1 MQTIQVL
8 ARLRRVQRMLLV
20 VALGLVPALGA
31 QGLSYDLR
39 TTGTAMDPRS
49 GTVATR
55 VYMAGHGQFAAG
67 VSRIDITESM
77 SPGGMMGVGT
87 YTISNAAKGTTTM
100 VNPSKREYL
109 ELKPAELAKTAAELQ
124 QSLGG
129 MSKTDITDV
138 KVNVEDLGGGE
149 SMEGYSTVKYR
160 VTENYI
166 MTMTVMGHSIRTV
179 HHSTSDLWVAP
190 QLDGI
195 MNPTARPASGNATG
209 PMAELTAQLWKAY
222 EKVRKGVML
231 KRIMTSESVTDGKTR
246 TSTMTMTV
254 TNVKRAAI
262 SSSVFEVPSGY
273 TEAASLGALGPLGAI
288 GDSLTAARARS
299 ASKKAGRKPPQSL

>member
-1 MQTIQVL
+1 MQTIQML
-8 ARLRRVQRMLLV
+8 ARLLGIPRVPLLLTLLL
-20 VALGLVPALGA
+20 APAVGA

-39 TTGTAMDPRS
+39 TTGTATDPRS
-49 GTVATR
+49 GTLTTR

-67 VSRIDITESM
+67 VSRIDVTESM
-77 SPGGMMGVGT
+77 TPGGMMGAGT

-100 VNPSKREYL
+100 VDPSKREYL

-138 KVNVEDLGGGE
+138 AVNVDDLGAGE
-149 SMEGYSTVKYR
+149 SVEGYSTVKYR
-160 VTENYI
+160 ITENYT
-166 MTMTVMGHSIRTV
+166 MTMTVMGRSIRTT
-179 HHSTSDLWVAP
+179 HHSTSELWVAP

-195 MNPTARPASGNATG
+195 MNPTARPASSNATG

-222 EKVRKGVML
+222 GKVRKGVML

-262 SSSVFEVPSGY
+262 SRSVFEVPSGY
-273 TEAASLGALGPLGAI
+273 TEAASPLDALGA
-288 GDSLTAARARS
+288 
-299 ASKKAGRKPPQSL
+299 RKPL